1 MFWSR
6 NHLVL
11 RTLLPD
17 SVTILGSGRTAFRHG
32 HPTVL
37 SKRSFTMK
45 RNFAMLAAA
54 VTFAALPTFAFG
66 ADAIDEVPSAPEA
79 PIEEVAAPSG
89 WAGAY
94 AGVSG
99 GYAWGKASAPG
110 TDFDSKG
117 FNGGLYGGYNLQNGS
132 IVYGAEADL
141 GYSAA
146 DGDNGAGVAFKSGVN
161 GAARA
166 RVGIALDPV
175 LLYGAGGVAATQ
187 GKVTAGGLSDS
198 QTHFGWTAG
207 VGAEAKVT
215 ENVIGRLEF
224 RHNAF
229 GEKTYDIGAAT
240 PAKLTE
246 NEIRVGVGMKF

>member
-1 MFWSR
+1 
-6 NHLVL
+6 
-11 RTLLPD
+11 
-17 SVTILGSGRTAFRHG
+17 
-32 HPTVL
+32 
-37 SKRSFTMK
+37 MK

-54 VTFAALPTFAFG
+54 VTFAALPSFAFA
-66 ADAIDEVPSAPEA
+66 ADAIDEVPAAPEA

-89 WAGAY
+89 WSGAY

-110 TDFDSKG
+110 TTFDSKG
-117 FNGGLYGGYNLQNGS
+117 FNGGVYGGYNFQQDS

-146 DGDNGAGVAFKSGVN
+146 KGDNGAGVAFKSGVN
-161 GAARA
+161 GALRARA
-166 RVGIALDPV
+166 GVDFDPV
-175 LLYGAGGVAATQ
+175 LIYGAGGVAATQ

-207 VGAEAKVT
+207 IGAEAKVT
-215 ENVIGRLEF
+215 PNVIGRLEF
-224 RHNAF
+224 RHNDF
-229 GEKTYDIGAAT
+229 GNKTYDVGAPV

-246 NEIRVGVGMKF
+246 NELRFGVGLKF